1 VAEVSGSDLVH
12 PVHRLNSGESDQE
25 STTGMLERPRFK
37 PHLRVEVVPGE
48 GAFVLSGES
57 QTLLRGRLYERVAPC
72 LGGGRS
78 ADEVCDQLE
87 GQVSAAEVYYV
98 IAQLEKKG
106 YLCEQE
112 QSVPDHEAA
121 WWWAQGVDPREAVR
135 LLAERPV
142 GLRAYGVEAGPFRA
156 LIETMGIRLE
166 EGSGDSSLG
175 VVLVDDYQRAE
186 LAEYNAVSLRE
197 GRAWLLAR
205 PVGRRVWIGPLFRP
219 GFTACWECLAQRLR
233 MNSPVATYLAG
244 RNGRPD
250 AVAEDIAASPATLQ
264 AALGLAANA
273 VASWIVRGEL
283 PALEGKV
290 QTLDLGSWK
299 TEAHT
304 LVRLPFCPACGGRTE
319 GVADGADVRP
329 LVLEGRLKAVNRD
342 NGYRVVLP
350 EVTLQRYGHHVSP
363 ITGAVSMLER
373 VGPGVGAGSG
383 SAGDPTVPMYVYVAG
398 HNLARRHRSLAHLR
412 GDLRNMS
419 SGKGASDVQAR
430 ASGLCEGLE
439 RYSGVFRGDEV
450 RRRSSARRLGGAAV
464 PLNSCLQFSE
474 RQFRERD
481 AWNARKSHYHF
492 VPVPLDPGAEVDWT
506 PVWSLTRREARY
518 LPTAFC
524 YFNAPQPDGEP
535 FCIGDSNGNAAGNTL
550 EEAVLQG
557 FLELVER
564 DAVALWWYNRVR
576 RPAVDLGSFADP
588 YLDRVR
594 DYLHDRGRALWVID
608 LTSDLRIPVFAALS
622 RETDGP
628 EERIVPG
635 FGAHLDPHVA
645 LVRAVTEMNQMLSNL
660 PEKSGG
666 PESKEPIDDPET
678 IEWLRSATVANQPY
692 LLPDPDAGRRDASSY
707 PRSWSDDVAED
718 VRSCQALVEGQ
729 GMELLVLDQTRAE
742 IGLPVVKVIVP
753 GLRHFWARYAPGR
766 LYDVPVRLGWLPAPT
781 PEDALNP
788 IPMFL

>member
-1 VAEVSGSDLVH
+1 
-12 PVHRLNSGESDQE
+12 
-25 STTGMLERPRFK
+25 MLERPRFK

-48 GAFVLSGES
+48 GAFVLSGGS
-57 QTLLRGRLYERVAPC
+57 QTLLRGRLYERVAPYI
-72 LGGGRS
+72 GGGRS
-78 ADEVCDQLE
+78 ADDVCDELDGE
-87 GQVSAAEVYYV
+87 VSPAEVYYV
-98 IAQLEKKG
+98 IGQLETKG

-112 QSVPDHEAA
+112 TIVPDHEAA

-135 LLAERPV
+135 RLAENPV
-142 GLRAYGVEAGPFRA
+142 RVTGHGVDAGPFR
-156 LIETMGIRLE
+156 TMLQAMGMRPE
-166 EGSGDSSLG
+166 DGSGESGLR
-175 VVLVDDYQRAE
+175 VVLVDGYRRAE
-186 LAEYNAVSLRE
+186 LAGDNADALRD
-197 GRAWLLAR
+197 GHPWLLAR
-205 PVGRRVWIGPLFRP
+205 PVGRQIWIGPLFRP
-219 GFTACWECLAQRLR
+219 GTTACWECLAQRLR
-233 MNSPVATYLAG
+233 MNSPIATYLSG
-244 RNGRPD
+244 RNGHPNATAD
-250 AVAEDIAASPATLQ
+250 DIATSPATFQ
-264 AALGLAANA
+264 AAMGLAANA
-273 VASWIVRGEL
+273 VATWVVRGEL

-290 QTLDLGSWK
+290 QTLDLSSWK

-304 LVRLPFCPACGGRTE
+304 LVRLPYCPACGDRA
-319 GVADGADVRP
+319 GVREDGAARP
-329 LVLEGRLKAVNRD
+329 IVLESRLKAVNRE

-373 VGPGVGAGSG
+373 VGPAAGEATG
-383 SAGDPTVPMYVYVAG
+383 SAHDGAVPMHVYVAG
-398 HNLARRHRSLAHLR
+398 HNLARRHHSLAHLR
-412 GDLRNMS
+412 SDLRNMS
-419 SGKGASDVQAR
+419 SGKGATDLQAR

-450 RRRSSARRLGGAAV
+450 RRRAGARRLGDAAV
-464 PLNSCLQFSE
+464 PLNGCLQFSD

-492 VPVPLDPGAEVDWT
+492 VPVPLDLDAEIDWT
-506 PVWSLTRREARY
+506 PVWSLSRLESRY

-535 FCIGDSNGNAAGNTL
+535 FCIGDSNGNAAGNTP

-564 DAVALWWYNRVR
+564 DAVAIWWYNRVG
-576 RPAVDLGSFADP
+576 RPEVDVESFADP

-594 DYLHDRGRALWVID
+594 SYLREHGRDLWVID
-608 LTSDLRIPVFAALS
+608 LTSDLEIPVFAAIS
-622 RETDGP
+622 REVDGG
-628 EERIVPG
+628 EERIMPG

-660 PEKSGG
+660 PETTGRSG
-666 PESKEPIDDPET
+666 PKESIEDRET
-678 IEWLRSATVANQPY
+678 LDWLRSATVANQPY
-692 LLPDPDAGRRDASSY
+692 LLPDPDAARRGASSY

-718 VRSCQALVEGQ
+718 VRACQALVEGL
-729 GMELLVLDQTRAE
+729 GMEMMVLDQTRPE

-766 LYDVPVRLGWLPAPT
+766 LYDVPVRLGWLSTPT
-781 PEDALNP
+781 PEEELNP

>member
-1 VAEVSGSDLVH
+1 
-12 PVHRLNSGESDQE
+12 
-25 STTGMLERPRFK
+25 MLDRPRFK

-48 GAFVLSGES
+48 GAFVLSDGS

-72 LGGGRS
+72 IGGGRS
-78 ADEVCDQLE
+78 VDDVCDELD
-87 GQVSAAEVYYV
+87 GQITAAEVYYV

-112 QSVPDHEAA
+112 LIVPEHEAA
-121 WWWAQGVDPREAVR
+121 WWWARGVDPRAAVR
-135 LLAERPV
+135 RLAESPV
-142 GLRAYGVEAGPFRA
+142 SIRAYGVESGPFVDLLRT
-156 LIETMGIRLE
+156 IGVRREDE
-166 EGSGDSSLG
+166 SGGVGLG
-175 VVLVDDYQRAE
+175 VVLVDGYQRAE
-186 LAEYNAVSLRE
+186 LAAYNAEALRN
-197 GRAWLLAR
+197 GRTWLLLR
-205 PVGRRVWIGPLFRP
+205 PVGRQIWIGPLFRP
-219 GFTACWECLAQRLR
+219 GLTACWECLAHRLR
-233 MNSPVATYLAG
+233 TNSPVATYLAG
-244 RNGRPD
+244 RNRHVGP
-250 AVAEDIAASPATLQ
+250 VADDIAASPATIL
-264 AALGLAANA
+264 AAMGLAANA

-283 PALEGKV
+283 PDLESQV
-290 QTLDLGSWK
+290 QTLDLASWK
-299 TEAHT
+299 AETHR
-304 LVRLPFCPACGGRTE
+304 LVRLPYCPACGELSGACE
-319 GVADGADVRP
+319 DGSDIRP
-329 LVLEGRLKAVNRD
+329 IVLESRLKAISRD
-342 NGYRVVLP
+342 NGYRVVQP
-350 EVTLQRYGHHVSP
+350 EVTLKRYGHHVSP

-373 VGPGVGAGSG
+373 IGPAADADAETG
-383 SAGDPTVPMYVYVAG
+383 SADHGIVPMHVYIAG
-398 HNLARRHRSLAHLR
+398 HNLARQHRSLAHLR
-412 GDLRNMS
+412 SDLRNMS
-419 SGKGASDVQAR
+419 SGKGASDLQAR

-450 RRRSSARRLGGAAV
+450 RRRTSARRLGGAAV
-464 PLNSCLQFSE
+464 PLNDCLLFSD
-474 RQFRERD
+474 RQFRERA

-492 VPVPLDPGAEVDWT
+492 VPVPFDPDAEIDWT
-506 PVWSLTRREARY
+506 PVWSLSRREPRY

-576 RPAVDLGSFADP
+576 RPAVDLDSFADP
-588 YLDRVR
+588 YLDRVGA
-594 DYLHDRGRALWVID
+594 YLRDRGRELWVID

-635 FGAHLDPHVA
+635 FGAHLDPQVA

-660 PEKSGG
+660 PDEAGR
-666 PESKEPIDDPET
+666 PARNESLDDPET
-678 IEWLRSATVANQPY
+678 LAWFRSATVGNQPY
-692 LLPDPDAGRRDASSY
+692 LLSDPDAGRRDVSSY

-718 VRSCQALVEGQ
+718 VRLCQALVEGQ
-729 GMELLVLDQTRAE
+729 GMEMMVLDQTRAE

-766 LYDVPVRLGWLPAPT
+766 LYDVPARLGWLPAPI
-781 PEDALNP
+781 PEEELNP

>member
-1 VAEVSGSDLVH
+1 
-12 PVHRLNSGESDQE
+12 
-25 STTGMLERPRFK
+25 MLERPRFK

-48 GAFVLSGES
+48 GAFVLSGGS
-57 QTLLRGRLYERVAPC
+57 QTLLRGRLYERVSPYI
-72 LGGGRS
+72 GGGRS
-78 ADEVCDQLE
+78 ADDVCDELE
-87 GQVSAAEVYYV
+87 GQVSPAEIYYV
-98 IAQLEKKG
+98 IGQLETKG

-112 QSVPDHEAA
+112 PIVPDHEAA

-135 LLAERPV
+135 RLSENPV
-142 GLRAYGVEAGPFRA
+142 RVTGHGIEAGPFRA
-156 LIETMGIRLE
+156 MLQAMGIRLE
-166 EGSGDSSLG
+166 DGSAGSGLR
-175 VVLVDDYQRAE
+175 VVLVDGYRRAE
-186 LAEYNAVSLRE
+186 LAGHNADALRD
-197 GRAWLLAR
+197 GHPWLLAR
-205 PVGRRVWIGPLFRP
+205 PVGRQIWIGPLFRP
-219 GFTACWECLAQRLR
+219 VTTACWECLAQRLR

-244 RNGRPD
+244 RNGHPGATAD
-250 AVAEDIAASPATLQ
+250 DIAASPATIQ
-264 AALGLAANA
+264 AAMGLAANA
-273 VASWIVRGEL
+273 VANWIVLGEL

-290 QTLDLGSWK
+290 QTLDLTSWK
-299 TEAHT
+299 TETHT
-304 LVRLPFCPACGGRTE
+304 LVRLPYCPACGDRS
-319 GVADGADVRP
+319 GVREDRAARP
-329 LVLEGRLKAVNRD
+329 IVLESRLKAVNRD

-373 VGPGVGAGSG
+373 VGPAAGEGTGSAHDGAG
-383 SAGDPTVPMYVYVAG
+383 PMHVYVAG
-398 HNLARRHRSLAHLR
+398 HNLARRHHSLAHLR
-412 GDLRNMS
+412 SDLRNMS
-419 SGKGASDVQAR
+419 SGKGATDSQAR

-450 RRRSSARRLGGAAV
+450 RRRASGRGLGDAAV
-464 PLNSCLQFSE
+464 PLNGCLQFSD

-492 VPVPLDPGAEVDWT
+492 VPVPLDPDAEIDWT
-506 PVWSLTRREARY
+506 PVWSLSRRESRY

-564 DAVALWWYNRVR
+564 DAVAMWWYNRIS
-576 RPAVDLGSFADP
+576 RPEVDVESFADP

-594 DYLHDRGRALWVID
+594 TYLHEHGREMWVID
-608 LTSDLRIPVFAALS
+608 LTSDLEIPVFAAIS
-622 RETDGP
+622 REVDGG
-628 EERIVPG
+628 EERIMPG

-660 PEKSGG
+660 PEKTGQHG
-666 PESKEPIDDPET
+666 AKESIEDRET
-678 IEWLRSATVANQPY
+678 LDWLRSATVANQPY
-692 LLPDPDAGRRDASSY
+692 LLPDPDAGRRGASSY
-707 PRSWSDDVAED
+707 PRSWSNEVAED

-729 GMELLVLDQTRAE
+729 GMEMMVLDQTRPE

-766 LYDVPVRLGWLPAPT
+766 LYDVPVRLGWLSVPT
-781 PEDALNP
+781 PEEGLNP